1 MTGDDF
7 EADNLTFEN
16 TWERENARLD
26 EGSQAVALLMTGDRG
41 VFLQD
46 RFLGYQDT
54 LYASSNRC
62 KGTAAEQPCQ
72 ASRQFYKDCYI
83 EGHVDFVFGDA
94 KAVFDSCEIHAMD
107 HPQIMLTAQSRL
119 TPQEDSGY
127 YFFHTRVTSTGKDE
141 RIYLGR
147 PWRDYSTVYF
157 LDTDFEAK
165 IDADGWAEW
174 AGRLKTSTYREWRS
188 HGPGANLKN
197 ARPERKVLTDA
208 EAHSLSPAKVLA
220 GTDGWDPTNVRD
232 AIGASR
238 P

>member
-1 MTGDDF
+1 MSKSGSVTVTGDDF

-94 KAVFDSCEIHAMD
+94 KQSSTAARSTPWIIPKSC
-107 HPQIMLTAQSRL
+107 
-119 TPQEDSGY
+119 
-127 YFFHTRVTSTGKDE
+127 
-141 RIYLGR
+141 
-147 PWRDYSTVYF
+147 
-157 LDTDFEAK
+157 
-165 IDADGWAEW
+165 
-174 AGRLKTSTYREWRS
+174 
-188 HGPGANLKN
+188 
-197 ARPERKVLTDA
+197 
-208 EAHSLSPAKVLA
+208 
-220 GTDGWDPTNVRD
+220 
-232 AIGASR
+232 
-238 P
+238 